1 MKLVRYSDGEMKRIG
16 VLSEDESSLIDL
28 SSIAPAQDSM
38 ASFLRGGMANL
49 ENARRMITEE
59 VHIPLN
65 TVRLL
70 APISDPQKIL
80 CIGQNYR
87 DHCEEQN
94 QPIPER
100 VILFAKYA
108 TAINDPLGDIV
119 IPEVS
124 DKIDYEAELAVVIGT
139 AGRNIPEEAAMTH
152 VVGYMCANDVT
163 ARDIQKADG
172 QWTRGK
178 SLDTFFP
185 IGPYLVT
192 TDEVEDPGNL
202 DIFLKL
208 NNRVMQSS
216 NTTNLIFKI
225 PYLISYLSQTMTLMP
240 GDILSTGTP
249 GGVGVYRD
257 PPVFL
262 KAGDEVEVTIPGVG
276 SLKSGVA

>member
-16 VLSEDESSLIDL
+16 VLSEDRSSVIDL
-28 SSIAPAQDSM
+28 SSLAPAQDSM
-38 ASFLRGGMANL
+38 AAFLRGGSANL
-49 ENARRMITEE
+49 ENASRMISEE

-65 TVRLL
+65 KVTLL

-108 TAINDPLGDIV
+108 TAISNPMGDIL

-139 AGRNIPEEAAMTH
+139 PGRNIPEEAAMTH

-163 ARDIQKADG
+163 ARDIQKSDG

-178 SLDTFFP
+178 SPDTFFP
-185 IGPYLVT
+185 IGPYIVT

-202 DIFLKL
+202 DIILTL
-208 NNRVMQSS
+208 NNKVMQSS
-216 NTTNLIFKI
+216 NTSNLIFKI

-249 GGVGVYRD
+249 GGVGVYRN

-262 KAGDEVEVTIPGVG
+262 KSGDEVEVTIPGVG
-276 SLKSGVA
+276 SLKNGVA